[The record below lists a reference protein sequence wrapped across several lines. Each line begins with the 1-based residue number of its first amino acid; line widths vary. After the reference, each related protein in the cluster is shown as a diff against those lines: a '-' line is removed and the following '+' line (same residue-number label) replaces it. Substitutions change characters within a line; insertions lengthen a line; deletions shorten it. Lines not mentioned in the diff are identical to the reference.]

1 MLQSVNSLILPVTE
15 EWIKEST
22 HGGRR
27 SINFSSTK
35 WNFLKI
41 LPVDM
46 SLNGGG
52 GGGGATFRLSANISL
67 ICTSF

>member
-27 SINFSSTK
+27 SINFFSTK

-46 SLNGGG
+46 SLNGKGG
-52 GGGGATFRLSANISL
+52 GGGMGVHISVVG
-67 ICTSF
+67 

>member
-46 SLNGGG
+46 SLNGRGWG
-52 GGGGATFRLSANISL
+52 MGVHISVVG
-67 ICTSF
+67 